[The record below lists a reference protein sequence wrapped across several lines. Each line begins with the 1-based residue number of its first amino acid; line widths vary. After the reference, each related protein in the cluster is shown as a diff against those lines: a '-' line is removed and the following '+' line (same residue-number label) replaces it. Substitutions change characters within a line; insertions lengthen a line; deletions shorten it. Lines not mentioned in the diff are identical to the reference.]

1 MGKGKKKFLLVS
13 GIFLA
18 FVVFI
23 TLVLTKKIRITS
35 LWADRY
41 DVQGIDVSHYQG
53 DINWQILQRN
63 QIDFAYIK
71 ATEGSSHMDE
81 KFEVNW
87 QEAAKTNIRIGA
99 YHFFSFDS
107 PGKEQAEW
115 FIDSVG
121 NLSGKL
127 PPVVDIE
134 YYGDKESN
142 PPTEETVIENLQEM
156 LDKLEKEYQVKPIIY
171 TTYKVYKKYI
181 RDNFEA
187 YPLWLRNV
195 YYIPNLDLSEN
206 WVFWQYSDTSVMEGY
221 NGEEKYIDRNVFYGS
236 KEELEERIVV

>member
-1 MGKGKKKFLLVS
+1 MGKRKKKFLLIS
-13 GIFLA
+13 GILLV

-23 TLVLTKKIRITS
+23 SLVLTKKIRLTS

-41 DVQGIDVSHYQG
+41 DVQGVDVSHYQG
-53 DINWQILQRN
+53 DIDWQILQRN

-71 ATEGSSHMDE
+71 ATEGSSHIDE

-87 QEAAKTNIRIGA
+87 QEASKTNVTIGA

-107 PGKEQAEW
+107 PGKEQAEG

-134 YYGDKESN
+134 YYGNREAN
-142 PPTEETVIENLQEM
+142 PPDEETVIENLQEM
-156 LDKLEKEYQVKPIIY
+156 LDVLEQKYQVKPIIY

-221 NGEEKYIDRNVFYGS
+221 NGEEKYIDRNVFCGS
-236 KEELEERIVV
+236 KEELEDLLID